1 MHGKDKCKVKVR
13 VPSGEDIRYR
23 VLLESAS
30 VLFNTVYFSE
40 LANS

>member
-23 VLLESAS
+23 VLLES
-30 VLFNTVYFSE
+30 FSSIQYG
-40 LANS
+40 LLLRAG